1 MSCYP
6 RLNKMDEKKMPKKY
20 ILTVTVWLLNM
31 ALLSRIRS
39 YPQQIVTISRN
50 STAST
55 QIEGTLEVFYHINI
69 KYVLLYIAGG

>member
-1 MSCYP
+1 
-6 RLNKMDEKKMPKKY
+6 MPKKY

-39 YPQQIVTISRN
+39 YPQQIVKSSRN

-55 QIEGTLEVFYHINI
+55 QIEGTLEVF
-69 KYVLLYIAGG
+69 

>member
-1 MSCYP
+1 
-6 RLNKMDEKKMPKKY
+6 MPKKY

-39 YPQQIVTISRN
+39 YPQQIVKSSRN

-55 QIEGTLEVFYHINI
+55 QIGRGVLILFYYFFYHINI
-69 KYVLLYIAGG
+69 KCVILYIAGG